1 MADWIK
7 FALTL
12 ICSGAFFTFLQFLI
26 TRHDSKAN
34 KFTELETKITTGLKE
49 REDTGKERFETHRDA
64 IEELRKVILSLS
76 ESTQETQKC
85 TMAVGE
91 LVVGLG
97 QDKLVYLTDKYRNRG
112 GITLKEQANLKSIY
126 IPYHD
131 KLNGNGYGEI
141 GYTYCMNELPIISEE
156 DALYCDKNYIKYTTS
171 ISRKGQG
178 RNKND

>member
-7 FALTL
+7 LGLTL
-12 ICSGAFFTFLQFLI
+12 LFSGGFYTFITFLI
-26 TRHDSKAN
+26 NRHDSKAN
-34 KFTELETKITTGLKE
+34 KFTDLENMITSGLKE

-64 IEELRKVILSLS
+64 IEELRKAILSLS

-141 GYTYCMNELPIISEE
+141 GFTYCMNELPIISEE
-156 DALYCDKNYIKYTTS
+156 EALYCDKNDVRYNSST
-171 ISRKGQG
+171 SRKGQG
-178 RNKND
+178 KNKND